1 MGGLARTPEIL
12 THFER
17 GENPWVCGECGGGW
31 YETDTMGSQWLREKR
46 EGVLQIPGYTKFTCQ
61 TCEGETW
68 THHGFD
74 WGVHETGG
82 SRVFHAGESQ
92 IGEDH
97 YWIYGGKNPNWTHT
111 LLGYRALPIKT
122 PLPPVPV
129 PSFVIAPGPE
139 EPSFQVQM
147 VRLPMGGIEE
157 FSPISEIVPR
167 VRNEPPIFKT
177 CVHCRGRWQST
188 SEEGYEWL
196 SLKWDRLFSYHN
208 WVFYRCE
215 CCSGGLWEGEARGQ
229 ELLACL
235 GAKME
240 GPAHNSKFW
249 IYRGSENHW
258 ERSRPA
264 PPNYRCR
271 AGMPGDI
278 LPLDS
283 KFWDKENWAIPQV
296 IPEFHG
302 TGVPWAD
309 LLPPTEPFLE
319 KASPMDS
326 PPQDWE
332 VRSYTSSHSSFPSSA
347 FSAVT
352 WGGGEHAA
360 SSAASTKPMRSMP
373 HSPALHHT
381 HKPPLEMP
389 TASEAAA
396 IKPDNPVQSRP
407 PMLVRKPKMAA
418 KFLTRHSRSR
428 SRRQGKAL
436 QENPPQLLESEAP
449 PEPVRVREPLQVTH
463 VTRRPPYPSSIG
475 KSPLFQKLSRGPYRT
490 SIFPMGHHPRLCRNL
505 L

>member
-17 GENPWVCGECGGGW
+17 GENPWFCGECGGGW

-46 EGVLQIPGYTKFTCQ
+46 EGVLQVPGYTKFTCQ

-129 PSFVIAPGPE
+129 PPFVIAPGPE

-283 KFWDKENWAIPQV
+283 KFWDEENWAIPQV

-302 TGVPWAD
+302 TGFPWAD
-309 LLPPTEPFLE
+309 LLPPTDPFLE

-360 SSAASTKPMRSMP
+360 SSAASTRPMRSMP

-381 HKPPLEMP
+381 HKPPWKCPLP
-389 TASEAAA
+389 A
-396 IKPDNPVQSRP
+396 KPLP
-407 PMLVRKPKMAA
+407 
-418 KFLTRHSRSR
+418 
-428 SRRQGKAL
+428 
-436 QENPPQLLESEAP
+436 
-449 PEPVRVREPLQVTH
+449 
-463 VTRRPPYPSSIG
+463 
-475 KSPLFQKLSRGPYRT
+475 
-490 SIFPMGHHPRLCRNL
+490 
-505 L
+505 